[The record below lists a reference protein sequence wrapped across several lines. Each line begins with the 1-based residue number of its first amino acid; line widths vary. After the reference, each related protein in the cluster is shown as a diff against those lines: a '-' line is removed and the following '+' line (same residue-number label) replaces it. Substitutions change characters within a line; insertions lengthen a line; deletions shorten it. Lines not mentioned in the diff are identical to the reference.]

1 MCFLC
6 FSLGPFSSVSLFY
19 FTISF
24 QMPDYFLMRKRKVI
38 NLDGRVW
45 EDSGRSLGK
54 KICNQNALYE
64 NYFEQNKAK
73 KNNKQKNAKT
83 GRKATLKINY
93 PAGQ

>member
-1 MCFLC
+1 
-6 FSLGPFSSVSLFY
+6 
-19 FTISF
+19 
-24 QMPDYFLMRKRKVI
+24 MPVYFLMRKRKVI

-73 KNNKQKNAKT
+73 K
-83 GRKATLKINY
+83 
-93 PAGQ
+93 